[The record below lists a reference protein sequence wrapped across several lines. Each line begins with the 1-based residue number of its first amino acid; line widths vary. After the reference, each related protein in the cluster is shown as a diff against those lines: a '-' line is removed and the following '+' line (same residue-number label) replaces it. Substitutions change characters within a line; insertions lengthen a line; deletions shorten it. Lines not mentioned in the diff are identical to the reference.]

1 MPKTL
6 ILLAKSAIAARPRA
20 EMEALAATV
29 AARLDRVDVVHA
41 FSEQGAPS
49 LRERL
54 TDLARAGVP
63 EIGILP
69 VMLPMEPGF
78 PAWITRAVH
87 RWKAGHDGPL
97 PEVRISAA
105 PLGDAAPIA
114 DLLADLAAHP
124 GEDIVPKPVALPDRS
139 AIPHQGRRVLV
150 CMGGPCNDAA
160 SGSLWQHLRAEQDRL
175 KLRDTGV
182 GMMSCKTSCL
192 GPCNLAPVVQ
202 VWPEGTT
209 YCGVD
214 EAALNRIIA
223 GHIQGG
229 TPVEGLAY
237 PSSRAKVPLRGPA
250 GDPPKNRPQGRSDL
264 PGTG

>member
-1 MPKTL
+1 MGKTV

-29 AARLDRVDVVHA
+29 AARLDGVDVVHA

-49 LRERL
+49 LRARL
-54 TDLARAGVP
+54 SDLAGAGVP
-63 EIGILP
+63 EIVILP
-69 VMLPMEPGF
+69 VMLPVEPGF

-105 PLGDAAPIA
+105 PLSDAAPIA
-114 DLLADLAAHP
+114 DLLTDLAANP
-124 GEDIVPKPVALPDRS
+124 GEDIVPKPAALPDRS
-139 AIPHQGRRVLV
+139 AIPHQERRVLV
-150 CMGGPCNDAA
+150 CMGGHCNDAA
-160 SGSLWQHLRAEQDRL
+160 AAGLWQHLRAEQDRL

-214 EAALNRIIA
+214 EAALDRIIA
-223 GHIQGG
+223 EHIQGG
-229 TPVEGLAY
+229 TPVEDLAY
-237 PSSRAKVPLRGPA
+237 PPSRTKLPLRAKSGAPLNALAPTA
-250 GDPPKNRPQGRSDL
+250 P
-264 PGTG
+264 